1 MVLTETLFA
10 CTFLLHAA
18 IADAGVVSKPDAGVA
33 VVKKADAGID
43 AGLRAVKKAELA
55 PDVKALVDRVQAFY
69 EKTQDFTADFTQEY
83 TYKAFKR
90 TQTSSGK
97 VTFKKPALMRWEYE
111 KPAPKTFVLAGQRVF
126 AYDPEAKLITR
137 AAISTN
143 RLSASVTFLWGQG
156 HLADEFSIAKKAC
169 ETCKGTL
176 LEMTP
181 LTTDPRFRKVLLEV
195 DPVSAQVT
203 RSTVIDPDGSENA
216 ITFLDLK
223 TNVGVEEIAFK
234 LTPPPGT
241 QVQDFMGAPD
251 GPPPTSPSPTPGP
264 APAPAPKK

>member
-1 MVLTETLFA
+1 MILAALVAQTPPSSDGGVLRTRDA
-10 CTFLLHAA
+10 GAA
-18 IADAGVVSKPDAGVA
+18 VAVDAGMDAGV
-33 VVKKADAGID
+33 KAPAPMT
-43 AGLRAVKKAELA
+43 AE
-55 PDVKALVDRVQAFY
+55 VKALVDRVQAFY
-69 EKTQDFTADFTQEY
+69 EKTQDFKANFRQVY
-83 TYKAFKR
+83 SYKAFKR
-90 TQTSSGK
+90 VQTSTGT
-97 VTFKKPALMRWEYE
+97 VTFRKPALMRWEYE
-111 KPAPKTFVLAGQRVF
+111 KPSPKTFVLAGQRVF

-181 LTTDPRFRKVLLEV
+181 LTADPRFRKVLLEV
-195 DPVSAQVT
+195 DPVTAQVIK
-203 RSTVIDPDGSENA
+203 STVIDPDGSENA

-223 TNVGVEEIAFK
+223 TNVGVEEIVFK

-241 QVQDFMGAPD
+241 QVQDFMNAPD
-251 GPPPTSPSPTPGP
+251 GPPPTSP
-264 APAPAPKK
+264 KK